1 MKKEIRNYTVVIL
14 GDTYTIASDEPEEH
28 VAEAA
33 NYVHVLM
40 QEYMSKAP
48 HIPLKTVAIF
58 AALKLASTVLQHEA
72 ALQAHADKQGALLLL
87 VEGQIKRSAIQE

>member
-1 MKKEIRNYTVVIL
+1 MKKEIHNYSVVIL
-14 GDTYTIASDEPEEH
+14 GDTYTIASDESEEH

-33 NYVHVLM
+33 NYVHILM

-48 HIPLKTVAIF
+48 HIPLKTMAIF
-58 AALKLASTVLQHEA
+58 AALKLASTVLQREA
-72 ALQAHADKQGALLLL
+72 ALQDQSDKQDALLLL